1 MPYWDHKR
9 RRRKNCVS
17 FFCDPYF
24 HPPSHCVTAPVG
36 HGERIPRPP
45 FGRFAPSHVAFSAS
59 FWGSVISMILTVWRL

>member
-17 FFCDPYF
+17 FFCDPYS
-24 HPPSHCVTAPVG
+24 PPSHCVTAPVG

-45 FGRFAPSHVAFSAS
+45 FGRFASSLVAFSAS